1 MEAEGGSSETGRQ
14 RGKNERHGDGRGKGG
29 PGWYG
34 AMNIPERQEFH
45 GEGGQP
51 PSSIR
56 YWRGQ

>member
-14 RGKNERHGDGRGKGG
+14 RGRSERHGDGGGKGG

-34 AMNIPERQEFH
+34 AMKIPERREFH
-45 GEGGQP
+45 GEGGQAP
-51 PSSIR
+51 RSIR